1 MILEKK
7 NIRLCDGEIYSIEL
21 FIDEDIN
28 EFTCR
33 FFEDR
38 GYNAILISERD
49 SFRHINEAYDPV
61 NHMKY
66 FIKKANERIRE
77 RIRLEDKFKKE
88 VLDWDGTYEDEE

>member
-1 MILEKK
+1 MTLEKK

-21 FIDEDIN
+21 VIDEDTN

-38 GYNAILISERD
+38 GYDVIVISERD
-49 SFRHINEAYDPV
+49 SFRHINETYDPV

-66 FIKKANERIRE
+66 FIKKANERIR
-77 RIRLEDKFKKE
+77 LEDKFKKE
-88 VLDWDGTYEDEE
+88 VSNWDGTYEDEI

>member
-38 GYNAILISERD
+38 GYDAIVISERD
-49 SFRHINEAYDPV
+49 SFIHINDTYDPV
-61 NHMKY
+61 KHMKY
-66 FIKKANERIRE
+66 FIKKANERIRLMD
-77 RIRLEDKFKKE
+77 RCKKE
-88 VLDWDGTYEDEE
+88 VAAWDGTYEDEE